1 MIEFVT
7 TVVLRAVAVVVT
19 VGVNLM
25 YGLQNAGAI
34 FASGG
39 SNFTDAKHC
48 FGGRHEQRQVSHG
61 TATHRLGKMLLFHIS
76 GLQKLGRPGRQ

>member
-25 YGLQNAGAI
+25 YGLQNAEAI

-48 FGGRHEQRQVSHG
+48 SGGRHEQRQAFDG
-61 TATHRLGKMLLFHIS
+61 TDTHQLGKILLFHIS
-76 GLQKLGRPGRQ
+76 GLQKLGKPGRQ